1 MNKYTGF
8 RKKISFKLF
17 IIGLFLI
24 IALLSM
30 MISLGL
36 GAVPVHV
43 RTILSIL
50 LGNTDSD
57 YYAIIWNIRLPRTL
71 VAVFVG
77 MNLAIS
83 GALLQGVMRNPMADP
98 HIIGV
103 SSGAGLFGTTLL
115 LMFPA
120 FSYLLVP
127 VAFIGALA
135 SALLIYMLAWDK
147 GVSPMRIILA
157 GVAASAFLNSGVS
170 ALYTFYSDRIQGA
183 ISFMVG
189 NLSAKSWGHVEIII
203 PYSIIGLVLALL
215 SAQRMNVLL
224 LGDAES
230 KSLGLN
236 TEGYRLWFIAIS
248 ALLAA
253 SAISIVGLL
262 GFVGLIVPH
271 AARLMVGN
279 DYRIL
284 LPASALLGVIVLCLS
299 DTIGRIAFAPIE
311 LPVGIIMGVIGAP
324 FFLYLLRKKR
334 TI

>member
-1 MNKYTGF
+1 M
-8 RKKISFKLF
+8 SWKLF
-17 IIGLFLI
+17 IIGLFMI
-24 IALLSM
+24 FAILSVI
-30 MISLGL
+30 ISLAF
-36 GAVPVHV
+36 GAVSVDV
-43 RTILSIL
+43 RSILSVL

-57 YYAIIWNIRLPRTL
+57 YYTIIWNIRLPRTL

-77 MNLAIS
+77 INLALS

-103 SSGAGLFGTTLL
+103 SSGAGLFGTTMLL
-115 LMFPA
+115 VFPA
-120 FSYLLVP
+120 FSHLLVP
-127 VAFIGALA
+127 VAFVGALT
-135 SALLIYMLAWDK
+135 SALLIYLLAWDK

-183 ISFMVG
+183 VSFMVG
-189 NLSAKSWGHVEIII
+189 SLSAKSWGHVETII
-203 PYSIIGLVLALL
+203 PYSIIGLILALL

-224 LGDAES
+224 LGDPES
-230 KSLGLN
+230 RSLGLN

-271 AARLMVGN
+271 AARILVGN

-284 LPASALLGVIVLCLS
+284 LPASALLGVTVLCLS
-299 DTIGRIAFAPIE
+299 DTIGRVAFAPIE

>member
-1 MNKYTGF
+1 MNPNKSF
-8 RKKISFKLF
+8 RKKKSWRFF
-17 IIGLFLI
+17 IIAIFL
-24 IALLSM
+24 ALAVLSVLV
-30 MISLGL
+30 SLGF
-36 GAVPVHV
+36 GAVSVDIK
-43 RTILSIL
+43 TIISIL

-57 YYAIIWNIRLPRTL
+57 SYAIIWNIRLPRTL

-77 MNLAIS
+77 INLALS

-103 SSGAGLFGTTLL
+103 SSGAGLFGVTMLL
-115 LMFPA
+115 VFPA
-120 FSYLLVP
+120 YSNLLIP
-127 VAFIGALA
+127 VAFVGAMA
-135 SALLIYMLAWDK
+135 SALLIYLLAWDK

-157 GVAASAFLNSGVS
+157 GVATSAFLNSGVS

-183 ISFMVG
+183 VSFMVG
-189 NLSAKSWGHVEIII
+189 TLSAKSWGHVEIIV
-203 PYSIIGLVLALL
+203 PYSLIGLALALF

-253 SAISIVGLL
+253 SAVSIVGLL

-271 AARLMVGN
+271 AARLLVGN
-279 DYRIL
+279 DYKIL
-284 LPASALLGVIVLCLS
+284 LPVSALLGVIVLCLS
-299 DTIGRIAFAPIE
+299 DTIGRVVFAPIE
-311 LPVGIIMGVIGAP
+311 LPVGVE
-324 FFLYLLRKKR
+324 
-334 TI
+334 